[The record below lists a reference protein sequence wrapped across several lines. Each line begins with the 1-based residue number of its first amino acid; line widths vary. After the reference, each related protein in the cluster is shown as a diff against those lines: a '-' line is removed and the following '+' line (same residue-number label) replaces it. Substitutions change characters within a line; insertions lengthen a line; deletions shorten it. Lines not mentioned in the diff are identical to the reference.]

1 MLYQGVPLE
10 SEAAPNTDAIGN
22 KVCFTVLK
30 GAGIPT
36 HEEICPELRRRLLV
50 TCTVKGA
57 APCTFFRDR
66 SLVRQRSSC
75 SRKRN
80 RYWCPWD
87 ATTIVERCEVE
98 ETEEAQE
105 SSDTLLLLEPLS
117 MLLRGKM
124 LPSRATLSRQV
135 RLNAE

>member
-1 MLYQGVPLE
+1 MHCEGSSAL
-10 SEAAPNTDAIGN
+10 
-22 KVCFTVLK
+22 
-30 GAGIPT
+30 
-36 HEEICPELRRRLLV
+36 
-50 TCTVKGA
+50 
-57 APCTFFRDR
+57 TFFRDR

-98 ETEEAQE
+98 ETEETEEARE